1 MNYWT
6 NSPLIIKP
14 KEDISVDFNEF
25 KFKIQLNHFYEKWKR
40 VGNGEYANFKEDI
53 SILLEYNEFQKVG
66 RITKDSLI
74 IENLFSFIT
83 GKSKIIEMKC
93 LDDKD
98 EYIDLILPI
107 VSEESVESRQ
117 YPSAIQLDE
126 SNADFIIKK
135 WFENSNRFDSFYDDL
150 YFSLEKSSLNPT
162 TLFLTYCRMLESYHK
177 QRYSEQRVF
186 FQNRLTELFSDLIAY
201 DFFKE
206 ILEKYGCE
214 EEDIVKFSSI
224 IKDNR
229 NYYTHYGRIKDNVVD
244 GKELLELNEVLK
256 LIIDLIFLK
265 EFEFSVDEIN
275 DITSKSKNFR
285 FTTYVSLEL

>member
-1 MNYWT
+1 
-6 NSPLIIKP
+6 
-14 KEDISVDFNEF
+14 
-25 KFKIQLNHFYEKWKR
+25 
-40 VGNGEYANFKEDI
+40 
-53 SILLEYNEFQKVG
+53 
-66 RITKDSLI
+66 
-74 IENLFSFIT
+74 
-83 GKSKIIEMKC
+83 MKC